1 MTSGGG
7 EKLDFDVTIDFDGT
21 GFRPT
26 CYPYLESLRES
37 GVVLYHD
44 KYGLRHPV
52 SAYSNTLSRVEG
64 DFIEVLNL
72 FDKLR
77 ATKNLFHDASLLL
90 DRYRQLYYALAE
102 HFEACEGI
110 VKSFVPY
117 EEREKHRALKQLSKN
132 KKTYE
137 HVDKVINEI
146 KHRQNELVPIEF
158 KSKFLTIYGFVV
170 SGIRAP
176 DTAGPNLTVHKQWP
190 GPRGNK
196 KIETAFSFN
205 RDLRHIFVDTF
216 RVGALLGEAMDE
228 FGVMGAPSP
237 KREGSRL
244 FEIASRIAKVPDFG
258 FPDELEKERYTVEVK
273 REGDCFRMRV
283 GYGGYHNV
291 PSVLYDPAR
300 VHHLIMLTGE
310 LSRIVPYVSIS

>member
-1 MTSGGG
+1 M
-7 EKLDFDVTIDFDGT
+7 DFDETIYFDRT

-26 CYPYLESLRES
+26 CYPYLESLREC
-37 GVVLYHD
+37 GVSLYHD

-52 SAYSNTLSRVEG
+52 GAYSNSLSRVER

-72 FDKLR
+72 FDQLR
-77 ATKNLFHDASLLL
+77 TTKNLFHDAGLLL
-90 DRYRQLYYALAE
+90 DKYRQLYYALAE

-117 EEREKHRALKQLSKN
+117 EERKKHRALEQLSRN
-132 KKTYE
+132 KKVYQ
-137 HVDKVINEI
+137 HVDHVINAI
-146 KHRQNELVPIEF
+146 KHRQNELVPLAFE
-158 KSKFLTIYGFVV
+158 SKFLTIYGFVV

-205 RDLRHIFVDTF
+205 RDLRRVFVDTF
-216 RVGALLGEAMDE
+216 RVGSLLGEAMDE
-228 FGVMGAPSP
+228 FGVTVASSP

-244 FEIASRIAKVPDFG
+244 FEIASRIAKIPDFG
-258 FPDELEKERYTVEVK
+258 FPDELENKRYTVEVE
-273 REGDCFRMRV
+273 REGDCLRIRV
-283 GYGGYHNV
+283 GYGGYYNV
-291 PSVLYDPAR
+291 PSFLYDPAR
-300 VHHLIMLTGE
+300 VRHLIMLTGE
-310 LSRIVPYVSIS
+310 LSRIVPYMSKA